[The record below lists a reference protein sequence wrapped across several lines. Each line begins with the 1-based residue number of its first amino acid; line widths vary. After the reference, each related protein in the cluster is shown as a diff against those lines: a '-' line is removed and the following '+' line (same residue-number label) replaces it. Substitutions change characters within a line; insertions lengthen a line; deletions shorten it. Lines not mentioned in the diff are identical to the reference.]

1 MNMIAR
7 TYLSIVEDEKI
18 KKGALSMLKAQRVN
32 AILEFVKEK
41 ESVSLDE
48 LVERFDVSKN
58 TIRRDIQE
66 LVDGEK
72 LVKVYGGVSIAKPL
86 TVPYQDRKIKQF
98 NEKQQLAKL
107 AAEFVEEGDIIFIDS
122 GTTTVEM
129 LEFMKHKN
137 ITIVTN
143 NLDFTLDAS
152 AYPNLHIYSTGGVFE
167 RSTRSY
173 VGTESAE
180 VIQKY
185 NFNKAFMASTGISL
199 DKGITNSSPLETQVK
214 AKVIQK
220 SEQVF
225 ILVDHTKF
233 DKYALTTY
241 CDFSEIDYLITN
253 QEPPIEYIK
262 HSEHNQYSVLYP
274 SHISV

>member
-1 MNMIAR
+1 MM
-7 TYLSIVEDEKI
+7 
-18 KKGALSMLKAQRVN
+18 KAQRVT
-32 AILEFVKEK
+32 AILEYVKEK

-48 LVERFDVSKN
+48 LVDRFGVSKN

-66 LVDGEK
+66 LVDEEQ
-72 LVKVYGGVSIAKPL
+72 LVKVYGGVSISKPL
-86 TVPYQDRKIKQF
+86 TVPYQDRKVKQF
-98 NEKQQLAKL
+98 HEKQKLAKL
-107 AAEFVEEGDIIFIDS
+107 AAEFIEDGDIIFLDS
-122 GTTTVEM
+122 GTTTVE
-129 LEFMKHKN
+129 LLDFIKYKN

-152 AYPNLHIYSTGGVFE
+152 AYPNLNIYSTGGVFE

-185 NFNKAFMASTGISL
+185 NFNKAFMASTGLSL

-241 CDFSEIDYLITN
+241 CNFDDIDYLITD
-253 QEPPIEYIK
+253 QEPPKAYLT
-262 HSEHNQYSVLYP
+262 HSEQNQYDVIYP
-274 SHISV
+274 K

>member
-1 MNMIAR
+1 MM
-7 TYLSIVEDEKI
+7 
-18 KKGALSMLKAQRVN
+18 KAQRVT
-32 AILEFVKEK
+32 AILEYVKEK

-48 LVERFDVSKN
+48 LVDRFGVSKN

-66 LVDGEK
+66 LVDEEQ
-72 LVKVYGGVSIAKPL
+72 LVKVYGGVSISKPL
-86 TVPYQDRKIKQF
+86 TVPYQDRKVKQF
-98 NEKQQLAKL
+98 HEKKTLAKL
-107 AAEFVEEGDIIFIDS
+107 AAEFIEDGDIIFIDS
-122 GTTTVEM
+122 GTTTVE
-129 LEFMKHKN
+129 LLDFIKYKN

-152 AYPNLHIYSTGGVFE
+152 IYPNLNIYSTGGVFE

-173 VGTESAE
+173 VGTESAD

-214 AKVIQK
+214 SNVIKK

-233 DKYALTTY
+233 NKYALTTY
-241 CDFSEIDYLITN
+241 CSFEDIDYLITN
-253 QEPPIEYIK
+253 QEPSQEYIK
-262 HSEHNQYSVLYP
+262 HSEQNQYELIYP
-274 SHISV
+274 R

>member
-1 MNMIAR
+1 MM
-7 TYLSIVEDEKI
+7 
-18 KKGALSMLKAQRVN
+18 KAQRVT
-32 AILEFVKEK
+32 AILEYVKEK

-48 LVERFDVSKN
+48 LVDRFDVSKN

-66 LVDGEK
+66 LVDEEQ
-72 LVKVYGGVSIAKPL
+72 LIKVYGGVSISKPL

-98 NEKQQLAKL
+98 HEKQTLAKL
-107 AAEFVEEGDIIFIDS
+107 AAKFIDDGDIIFIDS
-122 GTTTVEM
+122 GTTTVE
-129 LEFMKHKN
+129 LLDFIKYKN

-152 AYPNLHIYSTGGVFE
+152 AYPNLNIYSTGGVFE

-180 VIQKY
+180 IIQKY
-185 NFNKAFMASTGISL
+185 NFNKAFMASTGLSL
-199 DKGITNSSPLETQVK
+199 DKGITNSSPLETQLK

-241 CDFSEIDYLITN
+241 CNFDNIDYLITN
-253 QEPPIEYIK
+253 QEPPQEYIR
-262 HSEHNQYSVLYP
+262 HSEQHQYEVIYP
-274 SHISV
+274 QDI